1 MSPELRVALEAV
13 NEASKLVLDLFE
25 KGIPMELK
33 EDDSPITRADREA
46 ELLLRERLCSSF
58 PDYGFIGEEFEETLG
73 DGGTRWVVDPID
85 GTQSFVHGVPL
96 FAVVAGLETDGNARL
111 GVVAFPALKMTV
123 WAERGEGAFANG
135 EPIHVSGISSIS
147 EATILSGSVVTLE
160 RKGKLK
166 GFLSLASQAWTAR
179 TWGDAYGHC
188 MIARGKADVML
199 DPRVE
204 SWDTCAVSVIVEEA
218 GGRMTDFWGRPGY
231 AYGEAISTN
240 GLLHDRVLEAF
251 NEDRGN

>member
-1 MSPELRVALEAV
+1 MSPELRVALGAV
-13 NEASKLVLDLFE
+13 DEASKLVLDLFE
-25 KGIPMELK
+25 KGVPMELK
-33 EDDSPITRADREA
+33 EDDSPITLADREA
-46 ELLLRERLCSSF
+46 ELLLRERLCTAF
-58 PDYGFIGEEFEETLG
+58 PDYGFMGEEFEETLG

-96 FAVVAGLETDGNARL
+96 FGVVTGLETDGEARL
-111 GVVAFPALKMTV
+111 GVVSFPALKITV
-123 WAERGEGAFANG
+123 WAERGHGAYANS
-135 EPIHVSGISSIS
+135 ERIHVSGVTSIS
-147 EATILSGSVVTLE
+147 EATILSGSVMTLE

-166 GFLSLASQAWTAR
+166 GFLELASRAWTAR

-240 GLLHDRVLEAF
+240 GLLHEQVIEVF
-251 NEDRGN
+251 NENRRN